1 MVDLVHCL
9 RTCLLALAACVVL
22 GTPAAAYNIPGS
34 AQNHIPELTEVATN
48 MVVRGIKSGVPAM
61 RQDGPNVQFATQGQ
75 SFDFAARTAGTH
87 PFAFSLEHR
96 DLKTGHLDGTFT
108 TSTAMFGLP
117 LGSGDTVFF
126 GGLIG
131 ETVDVRT
138 SPDDGRIRH
147 RGLGLAFGVDYQ
159 VSEQFFLTALAG
171 GMALEYDVE
180 RGNGAVKGDFKARR
194 RFADISARY
203 ETLALGG
210 DMSVGAGLFYLW
222 QENDSYTESGGA
234 RIDRF
239 RFEQLSASFNLSNT
253 WGQQGGLQPYADLSI
268 LAELWNDSDGAM
280 PGIDP
285 HHFDRQARLG
295 LGVKRT
301 TAASAFNIGIGAN
314 YTEDEFAG
322 IDAVVAYTF
331 RF

>member
-1 MVDLVHCL
+1 MAGLVHSA
-9 RTCLLALAACVVL
+9 RACLLALVACL
-22 GTPAAAYNIPGS
+22 AFGTPAAAYNIPGS

-75 SFDFAARTAGTH
+75 SFDFAARTGGTT
-87 PFAFSLEHR
+87 PFAFSFAHR
-96 DLKTGHLDGTFT
+96 DLKTGHLDGTFN

-117 LGSGDTVFF
+117 ARNGDAIFF

-131 ETVDVRT
+131 ESVDVRT

-171 GMALEYDVE
+171 GMALEYDIE
-180 RGNGAVKGDFKARR
+180 RGNGSVTADFNARR
-194 RFADISARY
+194 RFADISGRF
-203 ETLALGG
+203 ETQALGG

-222 QENDSYTESGGA
+222 QENDSYTESSGTKVK
-234 RIDRF
+234 RF
-239 RFEQLSASFNLSNT
+239 KFEQLSASFDLGTT
-253 WGQQGGLQPYADLSI
+253 WGQQGSVQPYADLSI

-280 PGIDP
+280 PGVNP
-285 HHFDRQARLG
+285 HHFEQQARLG
-295 LGVKRT
+295 VGIKRT
-301 TAASAFNIGIGAN
+301 TAASAFNLGIGAN

-322 IDAVVAYTF
+322 IDAIVAYTF

>member
-1 MVDLVHCL
+1 MVRLVHCV
-9 RTCLLALAACVVL
+9 RACLLALAACVAF

-34 AQNHIPELTEVATN
+34 AENHIPELSEVATN
-48 MVVRGIKSGVPAM
+48 MVVRGIKSGVPVM
-61 RQDGPNVQFATQGQ
+61 RQEGPNLAFATRGR
-75 SFDFAARTAGTH
+75 SFDFSARTGGTT
-87 PFAFSLEHR
+87 PFAFSFEHR
-96 DLKTGHLDGTFT
+96 DLQTDHLDGTFNV
-108 TSTAMFGLP
+108 SSAIFGVP
-117 LGSGDTVFF
+117 SGNGDAVFF

-131 ETVDVRT
+131 ESVDVRT

-159 VSEQFFLTALAG
+159 LSEQFFLTALAG
-171 GMALEYDVE
+171 GMALEYEVE
-180 RGNGAVKGDFKARR
+180 RGKGAVKGDFSARR
-194 RFADISARY
+194 RFADISGRF

-222 QENDSYTESGGA
+222 QENDSYRESGGT
-234 RIDRF
+234 RIKRF
-239 RFEQLSASFNLSNT
+239 SFEQLSASFNLSNT
-253 WGQQGGLQPYADLSI
+253 WGQQGGLQPYADLSV

-285 HHFDRQARLG
+285 HHFERQARLG

-301 TAASAFNIGIGAN
+301 TGASAFNIGIGAN